1 MTVHAEIA
9 RRELRFE
16 MQMHGIHWAQ
26 NALGVLA
33 CIDALGLSVD
43 DAAARLASCPTPKG
57 RGGRLSGRY
66 QDCKVTLID
75 DSYNASPASMV
86 AAFDSMTA
94 TAPTIM
100 ILSEMRELGDATAT
114 EHAALMPHINGLS
127 PRLVIALGSAMHDA
141 LGGLDDAIATIAA
154 PRYKSCGAEFSKM
167 PLKMVTSSL
176 SKDHLG
182 RGHGAF
188 AMPFVP
194 VSKPHHHPKHHHKME
209 GTAMLPD
216 LLVPLSD
223 HFQPFNLFRY
233 ITFRTGGA
241 TITALLI
248 ALICGPA
255 FIRWLKTHQTAGQP
269 IRDDGP
275 QSHLLTKIGTPT
287 MGGLLILI
295 AFAIS
300 TLLWMPLSNPYLW
313 PVLLISLSFG
323 AIGCL
328 DDWMKLRKRSHNG
341 MSARMKMLLQLVIA
355 FFTTL
360 IFIELSPEQLRYG
373 VAVPFFKDT
382 LFAMGIFYVP
392 FAMMVI
398 VGASNAVNLTDGLDG
413 LAIVPVMIVAGCFAL
428 IAYLA
433 GNYNFATYL
442 QINFVPGTGDL
453 AVMCGALI
461 GAGLGFL
468 WFNAPPARVFM
479 GDTGSLALGGTL
491 GAIAVATRHE
501 LVLAITGGLFVVET
515 LSVILQVASFKLT
528 GKRIFLMAPLHH
540 HFEKKGWAEPTI
552 VIRFW
557 IIAVVLAVAGLS
569 SLKLR

>member
-1 MTVHAEIA
+1 
-9 RRELRFE
+9 
-16 MQMHGIHWAQ
+16 
-26 NALGVLA
+26 
-33 CIDALGLSVD
+33 
-43 DAAARLASCPTPKG
+43 
-57 RGGRLSGRY
+57 
-66 QDCKVTLID
+66 
-75 DSYNASPASMV
+75 
-86 AAFDSMTA
+86 
-94 TAPTIM
+94 
-100 ILSEMRELGDATAT
+100 
-114 EHAALMPHINGLS
+114 
-127 PRLVIALGSAMHDA
+127 
-141 LGGLDDAIATIAA
+141 
-154 PRYKSCGAEFSKM
+154 
-167 PLKMVTSSL
+167 
-176 SKDHLG
+176 
-182 RGHGAF
+182 
-188 AMPFVP
+188 
-194 VSKPHHHPKHHHKME
+194 
-209 GTAMLPD
+209 MLPD

-241 TITALLI
+241 TVTALLI

-255 FIRWLKTHQTAGQP
+255 FIRWLKTHQIKGQP

-323 AIGCL
+323 AIGSL
-328 DDWMKLRKRSHNG
+328 DDRMKLRKRSHNG

-360 IFIELSPEQLRYG
+360 ILIELSPEQLRYG

-382 LFAMGIFYVP
+382 LLAMGMFYVP

-557 IIAVVLAVAGLS
+557 IIAVVLALAGLS